1 VSRELDDLV
10 QRVKAGTA
18 APDEVDAVA
27 RRLLHLDTFEDAHDL
42 LAVLMFAEDPRHRAA
57 VERYLDFRDDLQL
70 ARFALS
76 TLCTYWG
83 LTAEYVE
90 WVVWYGRGVHWD
102 FHYYPVVRGLAF
114 SIAGWHLRETRCR
127 PLLEMLVTVAA
138 DESEQLV
145 NVSKAA
151 SALLVA
157 SGVHPG
163 RIPYRLPPDDPGF
176 RPLLEAARERL
187 RSEQPHR
194 PLRGSPARRPP
205 AIPDVPDYAEPYV
218 PAEELWS
225 EVVHRARGGQ
235 LPQARLDAIAAPTP
249 GELGPE
255 RAREQLLVL
264 LFAGHP
270 QNRWHRE
277 AVERHLEHPGDPDA
291 TRLALAIVCAVWGTA
306 AEQVPALARFL
317 RGVDWDLREGRSLVR
332 EAAFAIAGGYLAR
345 RRSRT
350 LLQLLVGIAEDG
362 GEEDDARQAA
372 ARALHIAYGGPLCG
386 IPAELSPGGEHFEWA
401 LMTSRERLST
411 E

>member
-1 VSRELDDLV
+1 MTSALDDLL

-18 APDEVDAVA
+18 AREEVDAVA
-27 RRLLHLDTFEDAHDL
+27 RRLLDLDTYEEALDL
-42 LAVLMFAEDPRHRAA
+42 LVVLMFAEDPRHRAA
-57 VERYLDFRDDLQL
+57 VERYLDCRDDLQL

-76 TLCTYWG
+76 TLCTYWR

-90 WVVWYGRGVHWD
+90 WVVWFGRGVHWD

-127 PLLEMLVTVAA
+127 PLLEMLVSVAA

-145 NVSKAA
+145 NVSRAA

-157 SGVHPG
+157 SGLHPG

-187 RSEQPHR
+187 RSEPPHR
-194 PLRGSPARRPP
+194 PSPASPARRPP
-205 AIPDVPDYAEPYV
+205 AIPDVPDYAQPYV
-218 PAEELWS
+218 PPEELWG
-225 EVVHRARGGQ
+225 EVVHRARAGQ
-235 LPQARLDAIAAPTP
+235 LAPAKLDAIAGPTP
-249 GELGPE
+249 GELGAE

-264 LFAGHP
+264 LFAGRP
-270 QNRWHRE
+270 QSRWHRE
-277 AVERHLEHPGDPDA
+277 AVERHLEHAGDPEA
-291 TRLALAIVCAVWGTA
+291 TRLALVILCAVWGMP

-317 RGVDWDLREGRSLVR
+317 RGVDWDRRQARWQVR
-332 EAAFAIAGGYLAR
+332 EAAFAVAGGYLAR

-362 GEEDDARQAA
+362 GEEDDARQDA

-386 IPAELSPGGEHFEWA
+386 IPADLSPGSEHFEWA